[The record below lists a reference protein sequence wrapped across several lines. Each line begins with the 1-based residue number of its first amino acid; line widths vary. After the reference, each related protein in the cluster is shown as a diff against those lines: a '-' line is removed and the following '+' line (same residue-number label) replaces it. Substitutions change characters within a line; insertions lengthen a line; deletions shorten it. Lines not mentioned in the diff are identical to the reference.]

1 VPDQRLRIRGLPAAE
16 GVVEALVG
24 VWCRSAP
31 RDPITVDRFRDLVLL
46 DANFQPDGLRLAYR
60 GDRLVGA
67 AYAVVRQVAMTGAD
81 LEPARGW
88 IPFFFVD
95 PSARGQ
101 GVGRALLTSALDW
114 LRAAGRTEA
123 DFASYTPGYVLPG
136 LDAEAYPEAAGLLA
150 ELGFRRLYQATGM
163 DRSLAGYTT
172 PDAVHTRLAGLEAR
186 GFRFGRPSVD
196 ELAPLV
202 ALSAERFSADWA
214 RAIRDAVRS
223 GLPLDHIVLA
233 RDPAGDLVGW
243 AMWGAYEHRLERF
256 GPFGVRDDQR
266 GLGLGEVLLHLSLRR
281 MRALGAYS
289 AWFLWT
295 GEESPAGRLYR
306 KAGFSVT
313 RRFDICR
320 VEL

>member
-1 VPDQRLRIRGLPAAE
+1 MPHQPLRIRGLPAAE
-16 GVVEALVG
+16 GTVDALVE

-31 RDPITVDRFRDLVLL
+31 LDPITVDRFRDLVLL
-46 DANFQPDGLRLAYR
+46 DANFQPGGLRLAYA

-67 AYAVVRQVAMTGAD
+67 AYSVVRQVAMTGAD

-95 PSARGQ
+95 PAARGH
-101 GVGRALLTSALDW
+101 GVGRALLTEALDW
-114 LRAAGRTEA
+114 LRKAGRTEA
-123 DFASYTPGYVLPG
+123 DFASYTPNYVLPG

-150 ELGFRRLYQATGM
+150 DLGFRHLYQAAAM
-163 DRSLAGYTT
+163 HRSLAGYAT
-172 PDAVHTRLAGLEAR
+172 PGAVHHRLAALQAN
-186 GFRFGRPSVD
+186 GFRFGPPKVD

-202 ALSAERFSADWA
+202 ALAEQRFSADWA

-223 GLPLDHIVLA
+223 GLPLDHIVAA
-233 RDPAGDLVGW
+233 RDSAGELVGW
-243 AMWGAYEHRLERF
+243 AMWGTYEHRLERF

-266 GLGLGEVLLHLSLRR
+266 GLGLGEVLLHLSLQR

-295 GEESPAGRLYR
+295 GEDSPAGRLYR
-306 KAGFSVT
+306 KAGFTVT
-313 RRFDICR
+313 RRFDILR
-320 VEL
+320 ADL